1 VEKLIYLDNAATVY
15 PKPGE
20 VIDFMC
26 QFYGEKG
33 VNPGR
38 SGYDLCLEAEG
49 LVAETRKLLTSL
61 FNGNDPDRLGQV
73 WCRPSE
79 YGR

>member
-1 VEKLIYLDNAATVY
+1 MYLDNAATVC

-20 VIDFMC
+20 VIDFMG

-49 LVAETRKLLTSL
+49 LVAETRKLLASL
-61 FNGNDPDRLGQV
+61 FEGTELNRIGQV
-73 WCRPSE
+73 WCQPGE